1 MPILLAK
8 FALKTTIGN
17 SGDYVKTIKEQ
28 IEKFAEYVKEIN
40 DEYNEG
46 KGEGTW
52 SAELYKEIVGI
63 DEKEMEMVFASRF
76 FATLHYIITGN
87 FHTGGL
93 FCYSQT
99 TNSMMCTEM
108 WNVK

>member
-1 MPILLAK
+1 MKKVNFISK
-8 FALKTTIGN
+8 ICLKTSIGN

-63 DEKEMEMVFASRF
+63 DKKDMEMVFASK
-76 FATLHYIITGN
+76 ATLHCIITGN